1 MFIRNFRV
9 STQFFNQSM
18 SCDLIYGCMHRTIQ
32 EQVAHPKINDENSS
46 LCVGY
51 GGSYFCAKSLSDL
64 EQATYTMMPLL
75 QKLQTTSEKVTLKVG
90 IDLDGTIVHIDGTI
104 DPSTIFNA
112 MARNGITL
120 DFKSNE
126 RFDHVSII
134 FHKQFLSKLL
144 KIKICLFTLFP
155 L

>member
-1 MFIRNFRV
+1 
-9 STQFFNQSM
+9 M
-18 SCDLIYGCMHRTIQ
+18 SCDLIYGRMHRTIQ

-46 LCVGY
+46 LYVGY
-51 GGSYFCAKSLSDL
+51 GGSYFCAKSLSDM
-64 EQATYTMMPLL
+64 EQVAYTMGLPLL

-90 IDLDGTIVHIDGTI
+90 IDLDGTIVRIDGTI
-104 DPSTIFNA
+104 DPRTIFNA
-112 MARNGITL
+112 MARNGISFDL
-120 DFKSNE
+120 KYND

-155 L
+155 M

>member
-1 MFIRNFRV
+1 MYITGLFIR
-9 STQFFNQSM
+9 
-18 SCDLIYGCMHRTIQ
+18 YGVQIPISVT
-32 EQVAHPKINDENSS
+32 N
-46 LCVGY
+46 

-64 EQATYTMMPLL
+64 EQVAYTMMPLL
-75 QKLQTTSEKVTLKVG
+75 QKLHTTTEKVTLKVG

-104 DPSTIFNA
+104 DPSTISNA
-112 MARNGITL
+112 LARNGISL
-120 DFKSNE
+120 DFKSND

-155 L
+155 M

>member
-1 MFIRNFRV
+1 
-9 STQFFNQSM
+9 
-18 SCDLIYGCMHRTIQ
+18 MHRTIQ

-46 LCVGY
+46 LYVGY

-112 MARNGITL
+112 MARHGISL
-120 DFKSNE
+120 DFKSND

>member
-1 MFIRNFRV
+1 
-9 STQFFNQSM
+9 M

-46 LCVGY
+46 LCVGN
-51 GGSYFCAKSLSDL
+51 GGSYFCAKSLVDL
-64 EQATYTMMPLL
+64 KQVAHTMMPLY
-75 QKLQTTSEKVTLKVG
+75 QKLQTTSEKVTLKGG
-90 IDLDGTIVHIDGTI
+90 IDLDGTIIRIDGTI
-104 DPSTIFNA
+104 DPNTIFNA
-112 MARNGITL
+112 MARNGISL
-120 DFKSNE
+120 DFKSND

-155 L
+155 M

>member
-1 MFIRNFRV
+1 
-9 STQFFNQSM
+9 
-18 SCDLIYGCMHRTIQ
+18 MHRTIQ

-90 IDLDGTIVHIDGTI
+90 IDLDGTVVRIDGTI
-104 DPSTIFNA
+104 YPRTILNA
-112 MARNGITL
+112 MSKKGISL
-120 DFKSNE
+120 DFKSND
-126 RFDHVSII
+126 RFDNVSII
-134 FHKQFLSKLL
+134 LG
-144 KIKICLFTLFP
+144 TLFSWY
-155 L
+155 LTI